1 MTKLKIRKID
11 DYSSTSEGD
20 KGTGW
25 KKFDKFYDVIGK
37 HITPYWYLKEKNK
50 KKKKKKSD

>member
-1 MTKLKIRKID
+1 MTKLKIKKID